1 MKRRHKPDHTSTP
14 AHVVLDNEALAQIST
29 GRPSRPLVVDL
40 QVASD
45 SGGLVVLPTSVL
57 VERNHDRTA
66 PAAAPASANR
76 ILRDARF
83 DALTAARA
91 AEAVALRARS
101 GEGGSVVDAHIAAAA
116 LAVVQRFGGTATVA
130 TSDPTD
136 ISRLLDGAGG
146 GAVRAVTGV
155 LAL

>member
-1 MKRRHKPDHTSTP
+1 MKQRHKPDRTSTP
-14 AHVVLDNEALAQIST
+14 SHVVLDNEALAQIST

-66 PAAAPASANR
+66 PAAAAANR
-76 ILRDARF
+76 LLRDARF
-83 DALTAARA
+83 DALTAASA

-116 LAVVQRFGGTATVA
+116 LAVVRRFGGTATVA

-136 ISRLLDGAGG
+136 ITRLLDGADDS
-146 GAVRAVTGV
+146 ATRAATGV
-155 LAL
+155 LPL